1 MNPRSAR
8 RAAERRRRIQFA
20 IAGGLALVL
29 FAVLGVVLFA
39 GGGSDSPEKQA
50 AAAPVVTTT
59 TSTIPP
65 TTTTTI
71 PPPAVT
77 ATTKVPSLQVFDA
90 PNSTKV
96 VTTLSA
102 KTDYLQ
108 PRTLLVTEENGEWLK
123 ALLPIRPNGSTGW
136 VRRADVTLAAT
147 PYEIRISL
155 ADHKLVMLKEGKEVL
170 SSATVNGAPR
180 TPTPPGMYYITD
192 PVDLRSNPNGGYGAY
207 ALGISGFSEVLFE
220 FNGGPG
226 QLAVHGTPTPQAR
239 RIRHLER
246 LHPRSQRHHR
256 GDREAGTARDP
267 GHHHLTRVARAKP
280 SMIPVFLVCFADRV
294 RCSSVRSWPSDTSSA
309 EPT

>member
-1 MNPRSAR
+1 MAEPTAANPRLER
-8 RAAERRRRIQFA
+8 RAAQRRRRIQIA

-39 GGGSDSPEKQA
+39 GGGSDTPVKK

-59 TSTIPP
+59 TTTIPP

-77 ATTKVPSLQVFDA
+77 ATTKVQNLQVYDA

-108 PRTLLVTEENGEWLK
+108 PRTLLVTENQGEWLK
-123 ALLPIRPNGSTGW
+123 TLLPIRPNGSTGW
-136 VRRADVTLAAT
+136 VRASDVTLT
-147 PYEIRISL
+147 NNPYQIRINL
-155 ADHKLVMLKEGKEVL
+155 ADHKLVMLKDGAEVL
-170 SSATVNGAPR
+170 SSSTVNGAPR
-180 TPTPPGMYYITD
+180 TPTPPGTYYITD
-192 PVDLRSNPNGGYGAY
+192 PVDLRSSPNGGYGAY

-226 QLAVHGTPTPQAR
+226 QLAVHGTADPSQVGSDISNGCIRVPNDIIVEIAKQAPLGTPV
-239 RIRHLER
+239 II
-246 LHPRSQRHHR
+246 
-256 GDREAGTARDP
+256 T
-267 GHHHLTRVARAKP
+267 
-280 SMIPVFLVCFADRV
+280 
-294 RCSSVRSWPSDTSSA
+294 
-309 EPT
+309 

>member
-1 MNPRSAR
+1 MAEPTAVTPRSAR
-8 RAAERRRRIQFA
+8 RAARRRRIQIA
-20 IAGGLALVL
+20 VAGGLALVL
-29 FAVLGVVLFA
+29 FAVLAVVLFA
-39 GGGSDSPEKQA
+39 GDGSKEPVA
-50 AAAPVVTTT
+50 AKAAPATTT
-59 TSTIPP
+59 TTTTTIPP
-65 TTTTTI
+65 TTTTTT

-77 ATTKVPSLQVFDA
+77 ATTNVPNLQVFDA
-90 PNSTKV
+90 PNGTKV

-108 PRTLLVTEENGEWLK
+108 PRTLLITEDNGEWLK

-136 VRRADVTLAAT
+136 IRRTDVTLAGN

-180 TPTPPGMYYITD
+180 TPTPPGIYYITD

-226 QLAVHGTPTPQAR
+226 QLAVHGTPNPEQVGSDISNGCIRVPNDIIVEIAKQAPLGTPVL
-239 RIRHLER
+239 I
-246 LHPRSQRHHR
+246 
-256 GDREAGTARDP
+256 T
-267 GHHHLTRVARAKP
+267 
-280 SMIPVFLVCFADRV
+280 
-294 RCSSVRSWPSDTSSA
+294 
-309 EPT
+309 